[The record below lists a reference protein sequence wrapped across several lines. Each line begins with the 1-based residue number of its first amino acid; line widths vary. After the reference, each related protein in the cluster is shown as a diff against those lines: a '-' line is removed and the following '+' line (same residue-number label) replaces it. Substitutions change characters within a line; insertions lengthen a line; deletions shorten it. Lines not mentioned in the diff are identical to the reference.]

1 MNYQTEN
8 RHHNAQKNVVKG
20 TGEYNTDNGCETCT
34 PKKRNK
40 EALRQV
46 NREKQ
51 RGKKMLLSAN
61 ILTFGK
67 YELAQIHW
75 YQFWAVK
82 FPPEIQNM

>member
-51 RGKKMLLSAN
+51 TGVLREKKKCFCQQ
-61 ILTFGK
+61 TF
-67 YELAQIHW
+67 
-75 YQFWAVK
+75 
-82 FPPEIQNM
+82 